1 MTVLEALRLARGTC
15 HLSYAR
21 LEGPAQRVAVRQWRG
36 LGPPEPWKAGKNR
49 LLAIFTHKFPAET
62 CSIFIANRRCALRGA
77 IGLQMGKNCME
88 FDRTRRAGH
97 SKKRNAVQIKKKF
110 LKSANSHY
118 REWNFRYTL

>member
-1 MTVLEALRLARGTC
+1 MCRVLAIYPTPDWKG
-15 HLSYAR
+15 
-21 LEGPAQRVAVRQWRG
+21 GVAVAKQWRG
-36 LGPPEPWKAGKNR
+36 VGPPEPWKAGKNR

-97 SKKRNAVQIKKKF
+97 SKKRNAVRIKKKF
-110 LKSANSHY
+110 
-118 REWNFRYTL
+118 